1 MEKGV
6 YTPIMTRP
14 IHQLKPGSAAR
25 ETTKCAC
32 FNLRKAARAITQLYD
47 AALEPSRLRATQFSL
62 LAVLRAM
69 GEPTIS
75 RLAKAMVMD
84 RTTLTRNLRPLEK
97 LGLLEVI
104 AGKDRRTRH
113 VGLTVLGRDRLAT
126 AFPLWR
132 EAQARVAKGLGAAR
146 RERLLSD
153 LAGVVAIAHPV

>member
-1 MEKGV
+1 MVKGV
-6 YTPIMTRP
+6 YTPIMARS

-25 ETTKCAC
+25 EAAGCAC

-47 AALEPSRLRATQFSL
+47 GALAPSGLRATQFSL

-104 AGKDRRTRH
+104 VGKDRRTRH
-113 VGLTVLGRDRLAT
+113 VGLTALGRDRLAT

-132 EAQARVAKGLGAAR
+132 EAQARVARGLGEAR

-153 LAGVVAIAHPV
+153 LAGVVAVAHPV